1 MKGFGSGVGGGKG
14 RGCDSL
20 LLESQMSGVW
30 QGGGKTPAFFA
41 DAAEGALLS
50 AWMEVAWRLLDL
62 EAWLAQSSERLGL
75 AVWPRCVRCDDC
87 VLQ

>member
-1 MKGFGSGVGGGKG
+1 MGSGEVKEESVTLFSWSLGAG
-14 RGCDSL
+14 RR
-20 LLESQMSGVW
+20 Q
-30 QGGGKTPAFFA
+30 PAFFA

-50 AWMEVAWRLLDL
+50 LWMEVTWRLLHL